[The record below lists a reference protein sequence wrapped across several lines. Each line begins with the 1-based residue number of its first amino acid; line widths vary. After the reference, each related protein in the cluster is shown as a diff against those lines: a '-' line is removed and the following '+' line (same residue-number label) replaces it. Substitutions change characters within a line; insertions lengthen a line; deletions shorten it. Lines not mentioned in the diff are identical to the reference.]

1 MWGIFMLLDFWIRS
15 GLQEWGNRMS
25 LVCREVKTL
34 RKDTRQ
40 SKKKQHKHYLGAHDA
55 KVANALSNVHP
66 ASRIFYLQARRF
78 AMSVMMEEYE
88 NAACKDLEGKA
99 RENHLKTTS
108 DLMWPTLFIIS
119 PH

>member
-1 MWGIFMLLDFWIRS
+1 
-15 GLQEWGNRMS
+15 MS

-88 NAACKDLEGKA
+88 NAASKDLEGKA